1 MFRDTTLRRARLT
14 AGLTIDEVAART
26 RLSPR
31 LVILLD
37 EGRFQELPGGL
48 YARSYVRAFATAV
61 AMDPDVALSRLEQM
75 LPGTADPLDALRG
88 SLGHLD
94 PEKRPV
100 VADLQRVWE
109 SIAAKAKISIA
120 QTAVARTL
128 VRPTPL
134 PIVARRSAAAVF
146 DTALIVAINA
156 LILRT
161 VASLCGIGVSALV
174 EANGGAVATFC
185 AITMMLYYVF
195 LAGIGGRTAGSW
207 LCKSRPPAQVAR
219 LRPAAIL
226 VRAWHTW
233 LEQASIVVDVAMY
246 ADPAPVKS
254 LLSRLDVIRHRAA

>member
-31 LVILLD
+31 LVTLLD

-48 YARSYVRAFATAV
+48 YARSYVRAFASAV
-61 AMDPDVALSRLEQM
+61 AIDADVAVSRLEQM

-109 SIAAKAKISIA
+109 SVAAKAKTSIA
-120 QTAVARTL
+120 QTALPRTHL
-128 VRPTPL
+128 RPTPL
-134 PIVARRSAAAVF
+134 PIVARRSGAAVL
-146 DTALIVAINA
+146 DTALIAAINA

-161 VASLCGIGVSALV
+161 VASACGIGVSALV
-174 EANGGAVATFC
+174 EANGVAVATFC

-195 LAGIGGRTAGSW
+195 LAGIGGQTAGSW
-207 LCKSRPPAQVAR
+207 LSRSRPPAPVAR

-226 VRAWHTW
+226 ARAWYTW